1 MKSLIAWFVRN
12 PVASNL
18 LMLFIIVGGLVGLS
32 NVSKTVFPSGA
43 VDTIQV
49 SVAYLGANPAD
60 VEERILVPVEEAI
73 SGLQGIKR
81 IRSNGFEGRGTVTI
95 DAVEGYDVDILLN
108 EVKSRVDSIN
118 TFPTTIER
126 PVVRRFYAT
135 TPVMFLLVSGNVSE
149 KALKEA
155 GQDVRDRIAAIPGA
169 ENTILDGA
177 KDYEISVEVS
187 EFQLEKYGLTF
198 DDVARAIRRSSVNV
212 GAGMIDDVSGQTQ
225 LMTRGQAYVEAD
237 FMNMVVATLEDG
249 NQVLLQDV
257 ASINDGFA
265 DQDWVLHFE
274 GMPTLL
280 IRVDAGENPDVVSLS
295 NKINQVLVE
304 EIQPNLPGGIHV
316 DPIIDTSESFSD
328 RLSLLTENGIT
339 GLLLVF
345 LSMTLFL
352 TPRLALWVTAG
363 ICISF
368 LGCFWLLP
376 YFGIPLSMLSTF
388 ALVLILGIVVDD
400 AVIIGE
406 SIHRQN
412 EQGVFGEEAS
422 IKGAQMVSKPV
433 IFSAI
438 TTMLAFSPLLFILG
452 AASQFVIAIPVVV
465 IVTLLFSLLESF
477 CILPMHLMIRENG
490 HAEKKAENRIVKIFN
505 AVRHRADSVLQY
517 VIHQVYRP
525 FLDKVLKRKVLSLMT
540 FISVCIFILSFA
552 ISGWLKFTFEA
563 NVMADF
569 IQVNM
574 EFPPGIPMNI
584 KEDAMLKLE
593 DSASQVREQLEA
605 EYPDREMIKGSVFW
619 AFSGDTQIGAYM
631 AINPEQARDVGPEE
645 ISRRWRELTPDVPEA
660 KQLTFQYTVNN
671 NNPSLNLFVAGNDS
685 REIQNAGDVLKEK
698 LFGYKGVY
706 EVVDSNESATSE
718 AVLSLK
724 PGAENLNVTLQDLA
738 TQVRQAFYGEEV
750 QRIPRGRDTV
760 KVMVRLPERD
770 RESFATLDDLRIRT
784 GTGESVPFS
793 MVADVSFRPGVT
805 QIRRTDRERTLRVTA
820 KVDQSVGN
828 ITEIRNDLEDGFL
841 DEIRSSY
848 PGVTLRWT
856 GAQEGESEFISSLM
870 RNTMF
875 ALFGIFFLLAV
886 AFRSY
891 SQPMI
896 IMTAIPFGYMG
907 AIVGHLLLGIDL
919 SMYSILGIVAAAGVV
934 INDNLVL
941 MDYINKLRDKG
952 FTAIKAVE
960 KAAEERFRPIFLTS
974 VTTFVGLL
982 PLMAET
988 SVQAQFLIPTVVS
1001 LAFGVL
1007 FASTVTLLLVPILYL
1022 MLSDLQEWGAGLF
1035 QRRKALNIPGSDVT
1049 A

>member
-1 MKSLIAWFVRN
+1 MRSLIDWFVRN

-18 LMLFIIVGGLVGLS
+18 LMFFIIIGGITGLN
-32 NVSKTVFPSGA
+32 NVSKTVFPNGA
-43 VDTIQV
+43 VDYINV
-49 SVAYLGANPAD
+49 SVAYLGANPSD
-60 VEERILVPVEEAI
+60 VEERILIPIEESI

-81 IRSNGFEGRGTVTI
+81 INSRGYEGSGTVQI
-95 DAVEGYDVDILLN
+95 EAIEGYDVDILLN
-108 EVKSRVDSIN
+108 EVKSRVDAIN
-118 TFPTTIER
+118 TFPTMIER
-126 PVVRRFYAT
+126 PIIRRLYAT
-135 TPVMFLLVSGNVSE
+135 TPVMYLLVSGNVDE
-149 KALKEA
+149 RTLKEA
-155 GQDVRDRIAAIPGA
+155 GQDVRDRIASIPGA
-169 ENTILDGA
+169 ENTILEGA
-177 KDYEISVEVS
+177 KDYEVSVEVS

-198 DDVARAIRRSSVNV
+198 DDVARSIRRSSVNV

-225 LMTRGQAYVEAD
+225 LMTRGQAYVEQD
-237 FMNMVVATLEDG
+237 FLNMVVATQEDG

-257 ASINDGFA
+257 ATINDGFA

-274 GMPTLL
+274 SMPTLL

-295 NKINQVLVE
+295 AAINEVVDEELRPALPEGVVL
-304 EIQPNLPGGIHV
+304 
-316 DPIIDTSESFSD
+316 DPFIDTSDSFSD
-328 RLSLLTENGIT
+328 RLNLLTVNGAT
-339 GLLLVF
+339 GLILVF
-345 LSMTLFL
+345 ISMTLFL

-368 LGCFWLLP
+368 LGCFWMLP
-376 YFGIPLSMLSTF
+376 YFGVPLSMLSTF

-406 SIHRQN
+406 SIHRQH
-412 EQGVFGEEAS
+412 EKGVWGQDAS
-422 IKGAQMVSKPV
+422 IEGAAMVSKPV
-433 IFSAI
+433 IFSAL

-452 AASQFVIAIPVVV
+452 AASQFVIAIPIVV

-477 CILPMHLMIRENG
+477 CILPMHLLSGE
-490 HAEKKAENRIVKIFN
+490 EKKPRRKNIFMRTLDN
-505 AVRHRADSVLQY
+505 VRARADSGLQY
-517 VIHQVYRP
+517 VIHDVYRP
-525 FLDKVLKRKVLSLMT
+525 FLDKVLKRKILSFMT
-540 FISVCIFILSFA
+540 FVSVCIFIMSFA
-552 ISGWLKFTFEA
+552 VSGWLKFTFEA

-574 EFPPGIPMNI
+574 EFPPGIPMSI
-584 KEDAMLKLE
+584 KEDAMMKLE
-593 DSASQVREQLEA
+593 NSSEVLREQLNE
-605 EYPDREMIKGSVFW
+605 EHPDKEMIKGSVFW

-631 AINPEQARDVGPEE
+631 AINPEQAREVGPEE

-671 NNPSLNLFVAGNDS
+671 SNPSLNLIVAGNDLE
-685 REIQNAGDVLKEK
+685 EITAAGEVLKEK
-698 LFGYKGVY
+698 LAGYQGVY

-724 PGAENLNVTLQDLA
+724 PGAENLNITLQDLA

-770 RESFATLDDLRIRT
+770 RESFATLNDLRIRT
-784 GTGESVPFS
+784 GNGDSVPFE
-793 MVADVSFRPGVT
+793 MIANVDYRPGVS
-805 QIRRTDRERTLRVTA
+805 QIRRTDRERTLRITA
-820 KVDQSVGN
+820 RVDQSIGNVGEIATDVGDNYLDQLRSEFPGLN
-828 ITEIRNDLEDGFL
+828 I
-841 DEIRSSY
+841 
-848 PGVTLRWT
+848 RWA
-856 GAQEGESEFISSLM
+856 GSQEGESEFMNSLA

-875 ALFGIFFLLAV
+875 AMFAIYFLLAV

-891 SQPMI
+891 SQPLI

-941 MDYINKLRDKG
+941 MDFINKLREKG
-952 FTAIKAVE
+952 QSAIKAVE
-960 KAAEERFRPIFLTS
+960 IAAEERFRPIFLTS

-1022 MLSDLQEWGAGLF
+1022 MLNDFQVWG
-1035 QRRKALNIPGSDVT
+1035 RRLLNRKKATPATGSNVL

>member
-1 MKSLIAWFVRN
+1 MKGIIEWFVRN

-18 LMLFIIVGGLVGLS
+18 LMLFIIVGGISGLNS
-32 NVSKTVFPSGA
+32 VSKTVFPNGA

-60 VEERILVPVEEAI
+60 VEERILIPIEEAI
-73 SGLQGIKR
+73 SSLQGIKR
-81 IRSNGFEGRGTVTI
+81 VSSRGFEGSGSVII
-95 DAVEGYDVDILLN
+95 DAIEGYDVDILLN

-118 TFPTTIER
+118 TFPTMIER
-126 PVVRRFYAT
+126 PVVRRFYAN

-149 KALKEA
+149 IALKEA
-155 GQDVRDRIAAIPGA
+155 GQDIRDRIASIPGA
-169 ENTILDGA
+169 ENTILDGD
-177 KDYEISVEVS
+177 KDYEVSIEVS

-198 DDVARAIRRSSVNV
+198 DDVASAIRRSSVNV

-225 LMTRGQAYVEAD
+225 LMTRGQAYIEQD
-237 FMNMVVATLEDG
+237 FMNMVVATQNDG
-249 NQVLLQDV
+249 NQILLQDV
-257 ASINDGFA
+257 ADINDGFA

-280 IRVDAGENPDVVSLS
+280 IRVDTGANPDVVALS
-295 NKINQVLVE
+295 NQIRTVLDE
-304 EIQPNLPGGIHV
+304 DIRPALPEGVRV
-316 DPIIDTSESFSD
+316 DPLIDTSESFAD
-328 RLSLLTENGIT
+328 RLTLLTENGVT
-339 GLLLVF
+339 GLILVF

-352 TPRLALWVTAG
+352 TPRLAFWVTAG

-412 EQGVFGEEAS
+412 EKGLYGAQAS
-422 IKGAQMVSKPV
+422 IEGAAMVSKPV
-433 IFSAI
+433 IFSAL

-452 AASQFVIAIPVVV
+452 AASTFVIAIPVVV

-477 CILPMHLMIRENG
+477 CILPMHLLTKEESPTRKQNYFLNKLDVIR
-490 HAEKKAENRIVKIFN
+490 AK
-505 AVRHRADSVLQY
+505 ADSGLQY
-517 VIHQVYRP
+517 VIHDVYRP
-525 FLDKVLKRKVLSLMT
+525 FLDKVLKRKILSFMSFLA
-540 FISVCIFILSFA
+540 VCIFIMSFA
-552 ISGWLKFTFEA
+552 VSGWLKFTFEA

-574 EFPPGIPMNI
+574 EFPPGIPMAI
-584 KEDAMLKLE
+584 KEDAMMKLE
-593 DSASQVREQLEA
+593 ASSEQLRSQLEA
-605 EYPDREMIKGSVFW
+605 EFPDKEMIKGSVFW

-645 ISRRWRELTPDVPEA
+645 ISRRWREMTPDVPEA

-671 NNPSLNLFVAGNDS
+671 NNPSLNLIVAGNDNTQ
-685 REIQNAGDVLKEK
+685 IQTAADELKSKLAG
-698 LFGYKGVY
+698 YRGVY

-724 PGAENLNVTLQDLA
+724 PGAENLNISLQDLA

-770 RESFATLDDLRIRT
+770 RESFATLSDLKIRT
-784 GTGESVPFS
+784 GNGESVPFD
-793 MVADVSFRPGVT
+793 MIANVEFRPGVT
-805 QIRRTDRERTLRVTA
+805 QIRRTDRERTLQVTA
-820 KVDQSVGN
+820 RVDQSQGN
-828 ITEIRNDLEDGFL
+828 IGEIADDLENAYL
-841 DEIRSSY
+841 QELRREH
-848 PGVTLRWT
+848 PGVNLRWA
-856 GAQEGESEFISSLM
+856 GSQEGESEFMNSLQ
-870 RNTMF
+870 RNTLFAMF
-875 ALFGIFFLLAV
+875 AIFFLLAV

-891 SQPMI
+891 TQPLI

-907 AIVGHLLLGIDL
+907 AIVGHLLLGLDL

-941 MDYINKLRDKG
+941 MDYINKLRGKG
-952 FTAIKAVE
+952 YSAIKAVE
-960 KAAEERFRPIFLTS
+960 VAAEERFRPIFLTS
-974 VTTFVGLL
+974 FTTFVGLL

-1007 FASTVTLLLVPILYL
+1007 FASTVTLLLVPVLYL
-1022 MLSDLQEWGAGLF
+1022 MLNDSQEWLGRLF
-1035 QRRKALNIPGSDVT
+1035 QRPKLAPT
-1049 A
+1049 P

>member
-1 MKSLIAWFVRN
+1 MRVLIEWFVRN

-18 LMLFIIVGGLVGLS
+18 LMLFIIIGGITGLS

-49 SVAYLGANPAD
+49 SVAYPGANPAD
-60 VEERILVPVEEAI
+60 VEERVLIPIEEAV

-81 IRSNGFEGRGTVTI
+81 INSRGNEGSGSVII
-95 DAVEGYDVDILLN
+95 DAIEGYDVDILLN
-108 EVKSRVDSIN
+108 EIKSRVDSIN
-118 TFPTTIER
+118 TFPSMIER
-126 PVVRRFYAT
+126 PVVRRFYAI
-135 TPVMFLLVSGNVSE
+135 TPVMYLLVSGNVSE
-149 KALKEA
+149 IALKET
-155 GQDVRDRIAAIPGA
+155 GQDIRDRIAAIPGA
-169 ENTILDGA
+169 ENTILDGV
-177 KDYEISVEVS
+177 KDYEVSIEVS

-225 LMTRGQAYVEAD
+225 LMTRGQAYIEQD
-237 FMNMVVATLEDG
+237 FMNMVVATQEDG

-257 ASINDGFA
+257 ADINDGFA
-265 DQDWVLHFE
+265 DQDFVLHFE
-274 GMPTLL
+274 GLPTLL
-280 IRVDAGENPDVVSLS
+280 LRVDTGENPDVVALS
-295 NKINQVLVE
+295 KQITTVLDE
-304 EIQPNLPGGIHV
+304 EIRPALPDGIRV
-316 DPIIDTSESFSD
+316 DPLIDTSESFAD
-328 RLSLLTENGIT
+328 RLSLLTTNGIT
-339 GLLLVF
+339 GLILVF

-352 TPRLALWVTAG
+352 TPRLAMWVTAG

-406 SIHRQN
+406 SIYRQN
-412 EQGVFGEEAS
+412 EKGVYGEQAS
-422 IKGAQMVSKPV
+422 IEGASMVAKPV
-433 IFSAI
+433 IFSAL

-452 AASQFVIAIPVVV
+452 AASTFVIAIPVVV

-477 CILPMHLMIRENG
+477 CILPMHLLAKEDAPTRKKNYIVAKLDAIR
-490 HAEKKAENRIVKIFN
+490 AK
-505 AVRHRADSVLQY
+505 ADSGLRHF
-517 VIHQVYRP
+517 IHNLYRP
-525 FLDKVLKRKVLSLMT
+525 FLDKVLKRKFLSLMS
-540 FISVCIFILSFA
+540 FVAVCIFILSFA

-574 EFPPGIPMNI
+574 EFPPGIPMAI

-593 DSASQVREQLEA
+593 ASAEQVRSQLEA
-605 EYPDREMIKGSVFW
+605 EYPDAEMIKGSVFW
-619 AFSGDTQIGAYM
+619 AFSRDTQIGAYM
-631 AINPEQARDVGPEE
+631 AIDPEQAREVGPEE
-645 ISRRWRELTPDVPEA
+645 ISRRWRELTPAVSEA

-671 NNPSLNLFVAGNDS
+671 NNPSLNLVVAGNDNA
-685 REIQNAGDVLKEK
+685 EIQAAAEVLKSK
-698 LFGYKGVY
+698 LAGYRGVY

-724 PGAENLNVTLQDLA
+724 PGAENLNITLQDLA

-760 KVMVRLPERD
+760 KVMVRLPEQD
-770 RESFATLDDLRIRT
+770 RESFATLSNLKIRT
-784 GTGESVPFS
+784 GSGDSVPFD
-793 MVADVSFRPGVT
+793 MIANVSFRPGVT
-805 QIRRTDRERTLRVTA
+805 QIRRTDRERTLLVTA
-820 KVDQSVGN
+820 RVDESEGN
-828 ITEIRNDLEDGFL
+828 LGEIADDLENGYL
-841 DEIRSSY
+841 DEFRLEH
-848 PGVTLRWT
+848 PGVNLTWA
-856 GAQEGESEFISSLM
+856 GSQEGESEFLNSLQ

-875 ALFGIFFLLAV
+875 ALFAIFFLLAV

-891 SQPMI
+891 TQPLI

-907 AIVGHLLLGIDL
+907 AVVGHLMLGLDM

-941 MDYINKLRDKG
+941 MDYINKLRGKG
-952 FTAIKAVE
+952 YTAIKAVE
-960 KAAEERFRPIFLTS
+960 VAAEERFRPIFLTS
-974 VTTFVGLL
+974 FTTFVGLL

-1007 FASTVTLLLVPILYL
+1007 FASTVTLLLVPVLYL
-1022 MLSDLQEWGAGLF
+1022 MLDDCQEWLGRLF
-1035 QRRKALNIPGSDVT
+1035 HSKKLAPSI
-1049 A
+1049 

>member
-1 MKSLIAWFVRN
+1 MRSIIEWFVRN

-18 LMLFIIVGGLVGLS
+18 LMLFIIIGGITGLG

-43 VDTIQV
+43 IDTIQV

-60 VEERILVPVEEAI
+60 VEERILIPIEEAV
-73 SGLQGIKR
+73 SSLQGIKR
-81 IRSNGFEGRGTVTI
+81 INSRGFEGRGTVTI
-95 DAVEGYDVDILLN
+95 DAIEGYDVDILLN

-118 TFPTTIER
+118 TFPTMIER

-135 TPVMFLLVSGNVSE
+135 VPVMFLLVAGNVDE
-149 KALKEA
+149 ITLKET
-155 GQDVRDRIAAIPGA
+155 GQNIRDRIASIPGA

-177 KDYEISVEVS
+177 KDYEVSVEVS

-198 DDVARAIRRSSVNV
+198 DDVARTIRRSSVNV

-225 LMTRGQAYVEAD
+225 LMTRGQAYVEQD
-237 FMNMVVATLEDG
+237 FMNMVVATQEDG
-249 NQVLLQDV
+249 NQILLQDV
-257 ASINDGFA
+257 ADINDGFA

-274 GMPTLL
+274 GLPTLL
-280 IRVDAGENPDVVSLS
+280 IRVDAGANPDVVSLS
-295 NKINQVLVE
+295 KQINQVLDE
-304 EIQPNLPGGIHV
+304 DIRPILPDGIRV
-316 DPIIDTSESFSD
+316 DPLIDTSESFSD
-328 RLSLLTENGIT
+328 RLSLLTVNGVT
-339 GLLLVF
+339 GLILVF

-368 LGCFWLLP
+368 LGCFLLLP

-412 EQGVFGEEAS
+412 EKGIWGAQAS
-422 IKGAQMVSKPV
+422 IEGAAMVSKPV
-433 IFSAI
+433 IISAL
-438 TTMLAFSPLLFILG
+438 TTILAFSPLLFILG
-452 AASQFVIAIPVVV
+452 AASAFVIAIPIVV

-477 CILPMHLMIRENG
+477 CILPMHLLVKDEPVSARRNVFLRSLDTVR
-490 HAEKKAENRIVKIFN
+490 AKAD
-505 AVRHRADSVLQY
+505 AGLQY
-517 VIHQVYRP
+517 LIYDMYRP
-525 FLDKVLKRKVLSLMT
+525 FLDKVLKRKILSFMT
-540 FISVCIFILSFA
+540 FVSVCIFIMSFA
-552 ISGWLKFTFEA
+552 VSGWLKFTFEA

-574 EFPPGIPMNI
+574 EFPPGIPMAI
-584 KEDAMLKLE
+584 KEDAMMKLE
-593 DSASQVREQLEA
+593 NSSEEVRAQLEA
-605 EYPDREMIKGSVFW
+605 EFPDKDMVKGSVFW
-619 AFSGDTQIGAYM
+619 AFSGDTQIGAYL
-631 AINPEQARDVGPEE
+631 AINPEETRDVGPEE

-671 NNPSLNLFVAGNDS
+671 SNPALNLIVTGNNTE
-685 REIQNAGDVLKEK
+685 EIKAASEVLKSK
-698 LFGYKGVY
+698 LAGYRGVY

-724 PGAENLNVTLQDLA
+724 PGAENLNITLQDLA

-770 RESFATLDDLRIRT
+770 RESFATLSDLKIRT
-784 GTGESVPFS
+784 SNGDSVPFD
-793 MVADVSFRPGVT
+793 MIADVNFRPGVT
-805 QIRRTDRERTLRVTA
+805 QISRTDRERTLFVTA
-820 KVDQSVGN
+820 RVDQSLGN
-828 ITEIRNDLEDGFL
+828 IGEIAEDLNNGYL
-841 DEIRSSY
+841 DEMRSEF
-848 PGVTLRWT
+848 PAINLRWA
-856 GAQEGESEFISSLM
+856 GAQEGENEFLNSLQ
-870 RNTMF
+870 RNTIF
-875 ALFGIFFLLAV
+875 AMFGIFFLLAV

-891 SQPMI
+891 SQPLI

-907 AIVGHLLLGIDL
+907 AIVGHLILGIDL

-941 MDYINKLRDKG
+941 MDYINKLREKG
-952 FTAIKAVE
+952 SCAIKAVE

-982 PLMAET
+982 PLMTET

-1007 FASTVTLLLVPILYL
+1007 FASTVTLLLVPVLYL
-1022 MLSDLQEWGAGLF
+1022 MLNDFQEWGKTFL
-1035 QRRKALNIPGSDVT
+1035 QRKKGFPATTSDVT